1 MKRID
6 WNAQWQEYRKIDNR
20 NNTTEYWDQRAP
32 RFRKKANGPDIY
44 CQEFYRLMEPK
55 PGDTFFDMGCG
66 AGTLALPF
74 AQKGHHVWA
83 ADFSSAMLDCM
94 MKDAEAE
101 GLADRIHP
109 IRLDW
114 NEDWS
119 ARNLPKCDIAFASRS
134 LIFEDLT
141 RSLKNLESVAIR
153 RCCVG
158 AWDTPVFHYDRYV
171 AKAIGYERPGCGVNW
186 FVMNELMDRD
196 RFPEQIFIRSPFRNN
211 KYRTFEEG
219 LEMLK
224 ESFRYGLSSRQEELL
239 EEYCRE
245 HLKHHKVEDGGERG
259 ARGDAQGD
267 REYWQMD
274 HSDMNTMAFIRWDM
288 EWRAGGL

>member
-1 MKRID
+1 MIEID
-6 WNAQWQEYRKIDNR
+6 WNAQWKEYGRIDNR
-20 NNTTEYWDQRAP
+20 NSTTEYWDSRAP
-32 RFRKKANGPDIY
+32 RFRKKTEGQDIY
-44 CQEFYRLMEPK
+44 MEEFYMLMEPK

-74 AQKGHHVWA
+74 AEKGHHVWA
-83 ADFSSAMLDCM
+83 ADFSPGMLECM

-119 ARNLPKCDIAFASRS
+119 VRNLPKCDIAFASRS

-141 RSLKNLESVAIR
+141 QALKNLESVATR

-158 AWDTPVFHYDRYV
+158 AWDTPVMNFDRHL
-171 AKAIGYERPGCGVNW
+171 AKAIGCERPGPGVNW

-196 RFPEQIFIRSPFRNN
+196 MFPEQIFIRSPFRNT

-219 LEMLK
+219 VENLK
-224 ESFRYGLSSRQEELL
+224 GTFHRGLTREQEKLL

-245 HLKHHKVEDGGERG
+245 HLKHHEVEDGGEWS
-259 ARGDAQGD
+259 ARGDAQG
-267 REYWQMD
+267 EKEFWQMD
-274 HSDMNTMAFIRWDM
+274 HSDMSTMAFIRW
-288 EWRAGGL
+288 EL

>member
-1 MKRID
+1 MMMEID
-6 WNAQWQEYRKIDNR
+6 WNAQWKEYGKIDRR
-20 NNTTEYWDQRAP
+20 NSSTEYWDSRAP
-32 RFRKKANGPDIY
+32 RFRKKKDGPDIY
-44 CQEFYRLMEPK
+44 VEEFYRLMEPE

-66 AGTLALPF
+66 SGTLALPF

-83 ADFSSAMLDCM
+83 ADFSPAMLECL

-109 IRLDW
+109 VRLDW

-141 RSLKNLESVAIR
+141 RALKNLESVAVR

-158 AWDTPVFHYDRYV
+158 AWDTPVMDYDRHL
-171 AKAIGYERPGCGVNW
+171 AKAIGYERPGPGVNR

-196 RFPEQIFIRSPFRNN
+196 MFPEQIFIRSPFRNT
-211 KYRTFEEG
+211 KFRTYEEG
-219 LEMLK
+219 VEKLK
-224 ESFRYGLSSRQEELL
+224 STFLHGLTRDQERLL

-245 HLKHHKVEDGGERG
+245 HLKYHIVEDGGEKG
-259 ARGDAQGD
+259 SRGDAQGE
-267 REYWQMD
+267 REFWQMD
-274 HSDMNTMAFIRWDM
+274 HSDISTMAFIRWN
-288 EWRAGGL
+288 L